1 MIKNLIKAAAYTVGF
16 VALGTIGGNTCCL
29 FGKCRLRSRIIYTC
43 AYNGERSVIAGKKT

>member
-29 FGKCRLRSRIIYTC
+29 LENADYDL
-43 AYNGERSVIAGKKT
+43 E